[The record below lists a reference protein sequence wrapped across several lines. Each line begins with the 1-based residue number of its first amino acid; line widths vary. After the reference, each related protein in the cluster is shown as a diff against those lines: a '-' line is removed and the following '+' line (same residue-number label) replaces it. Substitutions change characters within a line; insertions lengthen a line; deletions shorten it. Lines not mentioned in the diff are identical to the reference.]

1 MKRKKPISGKKIK
14 AKKTS
19 NAKKAVKKTKTVKKT
34 IKKPVQKPV
43 ASAVKPS
50 PKTEKTP
57 APLKKQTDNRK
68 KILIVNYEYPPLGGG
83 GGVATCD
90 LAIEWAKKY
99 QVDVLTSSFKG
110 LPKFEVVQGVN
121 IHRVK
126 VLFRSSRDTASF
138 TSMLSYLFF
147 GFFKG
152 IRLARK
158 NKYMVINTHFAVPSG
173 PLGYIIGKMFGIPNV
188 LSLHGGD
195 IYDPSKKSSPHKSFF
210 FKRVVRFIMNRAN
223 RIVAQS
229 TNTKGN
235 AEKYYKPKKAI
246 QVVPLPFHPPVIE
259 KFDRAAA
266 GYSRNDF
273 LIVSIGR
280 VVKRK
285 SYDLLIRAIFQI
297 RDRRVKLLIVGD
309 GPERQNLQNLTE
321 YLGLK
326 DRVKFTGFI
335 SEKEK
340 YGFLSKADLF
350 ALTSLHEGFGIVFM
364 EAMYCGLP
372 IVCTN
377 NGGQTDFIISGQNG
391 LLLNVGDIGSCA
403 ENINRLINDK
413 KLYKKCSKN
422 NRLKVKMFYA
432 AKVAGQYLDIF
443 ADTITD
449 YQKKK

>member
-1 MKRKKPISGKKIK
+1 MKSKKPVTGKKIK
-14 AKKTS
+14 IKKPIDAKKT
-19 NAKKAVKKTKTVKKT
+19 AKKTASALKSAHAPVKKSAVPAAKTVKKT
-34 IKKPVQKPV
+34 
-43 ASAVKPS
+43 A
-50 PKTEKTP
+50 TP
-57 APLKKQTDNRK
+57 AKKQDDGKK
-68 KILIVNYEYPPLGGG
+68 KILLVNYEYPPLGGG
-83 GGVATCD
+83 GGVAAAD
-90 LAIEWAKKY
+90 LAIEWAKHY
-99 QVDVLTSSFKG
+99 QVDVLTSSYKD

-138 TSMLSYLFF
+138 MSMLSYLFF

-152 IRLARK
+152 ISLARK
-158 NKYMVINTHFAVPSG
+158 NRYMVINTHFAVPSG

-210 FKRVVRFIMNRAN
+210 FRRVVRFIMNRAD

-229 TNTKGN
+229 TNTKSN

-246 QVVPLPFHPPVIE
+246 QVIPLPFHPPVIE

-266 GYSRNDF
+266 GYSRSDF

-285 SYDLLIRAIFQI
+285 SYDLLIRALFQI
-297 RDRRVKLLIVGD
+297 RDSKVKLLIIGD

-321 YLGLK
+321 YLGLR
-326 DRVKFTGFI
+326 DRVKFSGFI

-340 YGFLSKADLF
+340 YGYLSKADLF

-364 EAMYCGLP
+364 EAMHCGLP

-391 LLLNVGDIGSCA
+391 LLLNVGDIGACA
-403 ENINRLINDK
+403 ENIDRLRNDK
-413 KLYKKCSKN
+413 KLYKKCSIN
-422 NRLKVKMFYA
+422 NRLKVKTFFA
-432 AKVAGQYLDIF
+432 PKVAGQYLEVF
-443 ADTITD
+443 TDTITD
-449 YQKKK
+449 YQKRK